1 MQITVKHSSIVVD
14 EYEAGMS
21 PILERTFTIYDPL
34 THQGYIKGI
43 DYNEETKRLIVPRG
57 IDIGWLEYQLQCKAY
72 TDTHCDP
79 YLTFP
84 EMIMV
89 KYPPKNERQQET
101 LQFMV
106 GADPYRHNAYK
117 SQLCVNNNTGEG
129 KTWACITAACCLNMR
144 AIVITAQINWLE
156 QWKNRILEYTD
167 LYNRDILMLTSS
179 ASINRI
185 LREGVPANCRF
196 ILASHS
202 TIANYGKQCGWEA
215 VGELFKIMQ
224 VGLKFYDEAHLYF
237 DNMCKIDF
245 YTNTFRTY
253 YVSATLARSNKD
265 EDIIFKYY
273 IKNVPI
279 ITFFDPEVDPHTK
292 YRAIIF
298 NSQPTPQQI
307 TSCKNAY
314 GLNRHAYTNYV
325 VEQENFEYLLH
336 IIMCEIVIPCAGKIL
351 MYIGTIAAIEK
362 VKAWLEEHYPMFTYG
377 VVNCEVTNSKKSQLD
392 KHIILTTTK
401 SAGAAL
407 DIKGL
412 AKTIVLAEPFK
423 SEVLARQTLGRTRD
437 PDTEYIDIVDS
448 GFFHTKKYYEHK
460 LPIFDKYA
468 TECEEERY
476 NVNALR
482 AHADELTEYYA
493 SHPFPFVI

>member
-292 YRAIIF
+292 
-298 NSQPTPQQI
+298 
-307 TSCKNAY
+307 
-314 GLNRHAYTNYV
+314 
-325 VEQENFEYLLH
+325 
-336 IIMCEIVIPCAGKIL
+336 
-351 MYIGTIAAIEK
+351 
-362 VKAWLEEHYPMFTYG
+362 
-377 VVNCEVTNSKKSQLD
+377 
-392 KHIILTTTK
+392 
-401 SAGAAL
+401 
-407 DIKGL
+407 
-412 AKTIVLAEPFK
+412 
-423 SEVLARQTLGRTRD
+423 
-437 PDTEYIDIVDS
+437 
-448 GFFHTKKYYEHK
+448 
-460 LPIFDKYA
+460 
-468 TECEEERY
+468 
-476 NVNALR
+476 
-482 AHADELTEYYA
+482 
-493 SHPFPFVI
+493 